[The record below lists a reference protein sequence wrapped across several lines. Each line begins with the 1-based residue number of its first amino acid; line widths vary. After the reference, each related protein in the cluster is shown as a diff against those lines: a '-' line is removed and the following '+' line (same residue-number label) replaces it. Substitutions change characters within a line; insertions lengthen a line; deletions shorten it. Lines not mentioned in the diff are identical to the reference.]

1 MDFGRIRSL
10 ATGAREML
18 RAEVAARL
26 EAVLAEG
33 SREKLES
40 TSQVCALEANVRDHG
55 RDVVVDRAAYTWFNR
70 LCALRFMD
78 ANGYTST
85 PVVTPRSGQTQPAI
99 LADAGQ
105 GIFDPEYEVSSQ
117 AKQQIVALLTGVV
130 PSTNASENAYSLL
143 LKAACDRY
151 AKPMAYL
158 FAEDVASSLLIPQG
172 LLTQSSILSRIVSE
186 MDEDSCSSVEVLGWL
201 YQFYIVERKDEVFDG
216 FKRGK
221 KAGPN
226 EIGPATQLFTPE
238 WIVRYLVE
246 NSLGRLW
253 MLNNP
258 ESSLVKTMDFYLAPE
273 GDEPHIEVVSTDEIR
288 VLDPACGSG
297 HFLVYAFDLLFKMYE
312 EEGWPLEDIPTMILK
327 NNLVGLEI
335 DRRAAEIAS
344 FALGMKA
351 REKDPHF
358 FERDVD
364 ASIMVLDPVIFGSQ
378 ELRLIGRVGQ
388 RQSLAEA
395 LSLLGEIGSLYHP
408 DSDDVAM
415 VEHEVRNFRSDG
427 SIFAEAA
434 SSKLDAVLSYL
445 MILLSSFH
453 CVITNPPYMT
463 SKNLTPAFSSW
474 LSTRYADER
483 HDLCTCFISRGI
495 SYLKEGGY
503 LAEITMQS
511 WMFEASFENFRASLL
526 EKNSLSSL
534 IHLGIKAFEGIGN
547 DVIQTAAFVIRRDRF
562 SSKAI
567 FIRLDDCKDYVK
579 KQSEFFEP
587 SRRYAVDTEGIKR
600 IPGEPL
606 TAYWAPRPLFDAW
619 CNCHGIE
626 EYGDYTGSQNVT
638 GDNKRYLRFFWE
650 VSKSF
655 IVPEYWVPYA
665 KGGSFR
671 RYYGNIVHVVDWR
684 GPARLFYKTNKS
696 SNMLAEEYWYREGIT
711 YSAVTSRGTG
721 FRRLPA
727 GCIFDK
733 GGASILT
740 KSHTDEI
747 LALLNSRVA
756 FLLFSIFNPSINLQ
770 VRDIKA
776 LPIRFTD
783 DDAVVSSSRRLQE
796 IAREDWDEQ
805 ETSMDFTRDIL
816 VRQGKSLLA
825 DAFRARATRSSA
837 ARSEAERLMNE
848 IDDSFCSVYGIGD
861 DRLPPFEERDYPV
874 GRPDRSRDARSL
886 ISYGVGCMLGRYSTE
901 AEGLVLADQGATFD
915 DFRYKVPDATYL
927 PDEDNI
933 LPVLIDECFD
943 DDVVTGFRVWLAHA
957 FGKETLDE
965 NVVWLEESL
974 HRDLR
979 SYLCKA
985 FYADHLKVYQK
996 RPIYWMFQSPKKSF
1010 QCLVYMHRYDEG
1022 TVGAIL
1028 TGYLRP
1034 LEDKLRARLHVLDA
1048 SGIRASDVREAN
1060 KVRGMITELEQWERE
1075 VVYPLAHERVS
1086 IDLDDGVKVNYNKF
1100 PRALAK
1106 VTGLSDWK

>member
-26 EAVLAEG
+26 EAVFAEG

-158 FAEDVASSLLIPQG
+158 FAEDVASSLLMPQG

-445 MILLSSFH
+445 TILLSSFH

-463 SKNLTPAFSSW
+463 SKNLTPAFSS
-474 LSTRYADER
+474 
-483 HDLCTCFISRGI
+483 
-495 SYLKEGGY
+495 
-503 LAEITMQS
+503 
-511 WMFEASFENFRASLL
+511 
-526 EKNSLSSL
+526 
-534 IHLGIKAFEGIGN
+534 
-547 DVIQTAAFVIRRDRF
+547 
-562 SSKAI
+562 
-567 FIRLDDCKDYVK
+567 
-579 KQSEFFEP
+579 
-587 SRRYAVDTEGIKR
+587 
-600 IPGEPL
+600 
-606 TAYWAPRPLFDAW
+606 
-619 CNCHGIE
+619 
-626 EYGDYTGSQNVT
+626 
-638 GDNKRYLRFFWE
+638 
-650 VSKSF
+650 
-655 IVPEYWVPYA
+655 
-665 KGGSFR
+665 
-671 RYYGNIVHVVDWR
+671 
-684 GPARLFYKTNKS
+684 
-696 SNMLAEEYWYREGIT
+696 
-711 YSAVTSRGTG
+711 
-721 FRRLPA
+721 
-727 GCIFDK
+727 
-733 GGASILT
+733 
-740 KSHTDEI
+740 
-747 LALLNSRVA
+747 
-756 FLLFSIFNPSINLQ
+756 
-770 VRDIKA
+770 
-776 LPIRFTD
+776 
-783 DDAVVSSSRRLQE
+783 
-796 IAREDWDEQ
+796 
-805 ETSMDFTRDIL
+805 
-816 VRQGKSLLA
+816 
-825 DAFRARATRSSA
+825 
-837 ARSEAERLMNE
+837 
-848 IDDSFCSVYGIGD
+848 
-861 DRLPPFEERDYPV
+861 
-874 GRPDRSRDARSL
+874 
-886 ISYGVGCMLGRYSTE
+886 
-901 AEGLVLADQGATFD
+901 
-915 DFRYKVPDATYL
+915 
-927 PDEDNI
+927 
-933 LPVLIDECFD
+933 
-943 DDVVTGFRVWLAHA
+943 
-957 FGKETLDE
+957 
-965 NVVWLEESL
+965 
-974 HRDLR
+974 
-979 SYLCKA
+979 
-985 FYADHLKVYQK
+985 
-996 RPIYWMFQSPKKSF
+996 
-1010 QCLVYMHRYDEG
+1010 
-1022 TVGAIL
+1022 
-1028 TGYLRP
+1028 
-1034 LEDKLRARLHVLDA
+1034 
-1048 SGIRASDVREAN
+1048 
-1060 KVRGMITELEQWERE
+1060 
-1075 VVYPLAHERVS
+1075 
-1086 IDLDDGVKVNYNKF
+1086 
-1100 PRALAK
+1100 
-1106 VTGLSDWK
+1106 